1 MCRGFLIMV
10 LIAGVAVSSVAQD
23 YNRVADISGFKKKF
37 TAEASKINSI
47 TSSFVQEKVLVA
59 LTEKI
64 TSTGSFAFKRSN
76 KVRIEYTKP
85 FVYLMI
91 MNGDKMKI
99 RDDQKENTV
108 NMRSNRMFRQIN
120 SIIMDCVQGTILDS
134 KDFTSEVFENKDSYL
149 LKMRPVSKNLREFF
163 ETINVVVSKND
174 YSVNSIE
181 MNEPSTDK
189 TVMTFTNKK
198 INQPVA
204 DEVFAL

>member
-1 MCRGFLIMV
+1 MCRGFLIIV
-10 LIAGVAVSSVAQD
+10 LIAGLAVSSVAQD
-23 YNRVADISGFKKKF
+23 YSRVADISGFKKKF
-37 TAEASKINSI
+37 TTEASKINSI

-76 KVRIEYTKP
+76 KVRIEYMKP

-108 NMRSNRMFRQIN
+108 NMRSNKMFRQIN

-181 MNEPSTDK
+181 MNEPTTDK

>member
-1 MCRGFLIMV
+1 MFKGLWILVMMN
-10 LIAGVAVSSVAQD
+10 SVIFTSTGQD
-23 YNRVADISGFKKKF
+23 YVRITDFASFKKKF
-37 TAEASKINSI
+37 GAEASKINSI
-47 TSSFVQEKVLVA
+47 TSSFTQEKILVA

-64 TSTGSFAFKRSN
+64 TSTGTFAFKRAN
-76 KVRIEYTKP
+76 KVRIEYTRP

-108 NMRSNRMFRQIN
+108 NMRSNKMFRQIN
-120 SIIMDCVQGTILDS
+120 SIIMDCIQGTILDS
-134 KDFTSEVFENKDSYL
+134 KDFTSEIFENNDSYL
-149 LKMRPVSKNLREFF
+149 LQMKPVSKNLKEFF
-163 ETINVVVSKND
+163 ETINVVVDKND

-189 TVMTFTNKK
+189 TVMKFVNKK

-204 DEVFAL
+204 DEIFAL

>member
-1 MCRGFLIMV
+1 MCKGLWILVMMN
-10 LIAGVAVSSVAQD
+10 SVIFTSTGQD
-23 YNRVADISGFKKKF
+23 YVRINDFASFKKKF
-37 TAEASKINSI
+37 GAEASKINSI
-47 TSSFVQEKVLVA
+47 TSSFTQEKILVA

-64 TSTGSFAFKRSN
+64 TSTGTFAFKRAN
-76 KVRIEYTKP
+76 KVRIEYTRP

-108 NMRSNRMFRQIN
+108 NMRSNKMFRQIN
-120 SIIMDCVQGTILDS
+120 SIIMDCIQGTILDS
-134 KDFTSEVFENKDSYL
+134 KDFTSEVFENNDSYL
-149 LKMRPVSKNLREFF
+149 LQMKPVSKNLKEFF
-163 ETINVVVSKND
+163 ETINVVVDKND

-189 TVMTFTNKK
+189 TVMKFVNKK

>member
-1 MCRGFLIMV
+1 MCRGFLIIV
-10 LIAGVAVSSVAQD
+10 LIAGLAFSSVAQD
-23 YNRVADISGFKKKF
+23 YIRVTDFSAFKKKF

-108 NMRSNRMFRQIN
+108 NMRSNKMFRQIN

-134 KDFTSEVFENKDSYL
+134 KDFTSEVFEYKDSYL